1 MDFEEVGSIL
11 RNERERKGLSIEVVM
26 EATKISKTNILAME
40 SGDKSGLPH
49 PVYAKGFVKSYARYL
64 GLDGDDLCM
73 VVDREYQDHTNMPR
87 EHGYEVAPL
96 AEKAFHDHEGG
107 EGRKRRSG
115 LPLFLVIVILAAL
128 AGSIFFLAQRKDADK
143 AVTPAATSEKTQ
155 APAAAAP
162 AAAPDAAPASEAAPA
177 GEPGEPAAGQPAAS
191 QSSADLPGAA
201 AQAETAPAEPAIAP
215 PVPPPARQEA
225 AARDKAADLVTVGRK
240 DEDAAKAS
248 AEEEQ
253 AKQKYDHIL
262 VIRATTEKGCWIG
275 VWKGDEVQMTRDFV
289 LKEGEPLRLMFNY
302 PRRIRIGNVAGV
314 SVSYNGKPY
323 SLDQKKG
330 NIQTLTFGAE

>member
-1 MDFEEVGSIL
+1 MDFEELGSIL
-11 RNERERKGLSIEVVM
+11 RSERERKGLSIEVVM

-64 GLDGDDLCM
+64 GLDADDLCM
-73 VVDREYQDHTNMPR
+73 VVDREYQDHTNIPR

-96 AEKAFHDHEGG
+96 AEKAFHDHESG
-107 EGRKRRSG
+107 ERKRRSG
-115 LPLFLVIVILAAL
+115 LPLFLVIVFLAAL
-128 AGSIFFLAQRKDADK
+128 AGAIFFLAQRKDADK
-143 AVTPAATSEKTQ
+143 PVTPAATSEKTE
-155 APAAAAP
+155 APAAALPDSAP
-162 AAAPDAAPASEAAPA
+162 APESAPVT
-177 GEPGEPAAGQPAAS
+177 EPGQPAADQPAG
-191 QSSADLPGAA
+191 QSSADQPGVAPAPANAAPGAA
-201 AQAETAPAEPAIAP
+201 ETAP
-215 PVPPPARQEA
+215 PVPPPAKKA
-225 AARDKAADLVTVGRK
+225 AKDKAADMVTVGRK

-262 VIRATTEKGCWIG
+262 VIRATTTKGCWIG

-302 PRRIRIGNVAGV
+302 ARRIRIGNVAGV

-323 SLDQKKG
+323 PLDQAKG